1 MNLGLRAPAWA
12 FLLATCCAAAA
23 ARPLAARQQDTVP
36 PPPDTTAAAQDTML
50 PPPLLVPWPA
60 RRNADDEVGVWT
72 WDRDSLARAA
82 AYSLLDLLNAV
93 PGITSF
99 RGGVFL
105 QPEAAT
111 FDGGGAGRT
120 EIDIDGYVLD
130 PLTAAS
136 LDLSLISLGAIDHV
150 RVERRMDRLRISL
163 STVEPEDARP
173 FSRIE
178 AAVGQPRANLFRGG
192 LLSPRVILGP
202 FGFAVERIES
212 QGSGQLRPADDFD
225 TWVKWGLLR
234 EDRGVQLEWRGNT
247 LNRDPDSEI
256 PLKRSRGDLVL
267 RARNR
272 FAPDLLAEAYYAA
285 SRESVEPT
293 DPAIPDSLRATLKEK
308 SRQIGLRG
316 ALERDRLGADVALRF
331 RDNDALAR
339 WQADLTAHAVPFPRT
354 DLSARATLA
363 DWRTRRTNEYA
374 AAASFRPLESVRL
387 FGELSSGIAGTPVR
401 GDTTRTGPA
410 FSDRSTWRAG
420 LEVRR
425 RGLEAGAA
433 GVHVEMDSVVA
444 FGFPGDTANPVVR
457 GGAVTGWEAWARVP
471 LGPDWLS
478 GSVTYSNWTSGTRWA
493 YLPAST
499 LRATVDLHAI
509 PLESGNLELTGILE
523 VRQRGVLA
531 APPGIPG
538 DPLLDVPA
546 RTRINAYFQIR
557 IIEIRAFI
565 RWEDLEANDISDLP
579 GFPVRGPRI
588 VYGVKWTFWN

>member
-12 FLLATCCAAAA
+12 FLLAISGAAAA
-23 ARPLAARQQDTVP
+23 ARPLAARQQDTLP
-36 PPPDTTAAAQDTML
+36 PPPDTTGAAQDTAL

-60 RRNADDEVGVWT
+60 RRGAGDEVGVWT
-72 WDRDSLARAA
+72 WDRDALAREA
-82 AYSLLDLLNAV
+82 AYSLLDLLNGV
-93 PGITSF
+93 PGIATF

-136 LDLSLISLGAIDHV
+136 LDLSLVSLGTLDHV

-192 LLSPRVILGP
+192 LLSPRVLLGP

-212 QGSGQLRPADDFD
+212 QGSGQIRPADDFD
-225 TWVKWGLLR
+225 TWLKWGLLR
-234 EDRGVQLEWRGNT
+234 EDRGVQLEWRGNS

-272 FAPDLLAEAYYAA
+272 FAPDLVGEAYYA
-285 SRESVEPT
+285 SSNESVEPT
-293 DPAIPDSLRATLKEK
+293 DPAIPDSLRSTRKES

-316 ALERDRLGADVALRF
+316 ALERDRFGADAALRL

-339 WQADLTAHAVPFPRT
+339 WQAEFTAHGAPIDRANV
-354 DLSARATLA
+354 SARATLA
-363 DWRTRRTNEYA
+363 DWRTRRTHEF
-374 AAASFRPLESVRL
+374 AASAAFQPLLGIRL
-387 FGELSSGIAGTPVR
+387 FGEISSGVAGTPVR
-401 GDTTRTGPA
+401 GDTARPGPA
-410 FSDRSTWRAG
+410 FSDRSAWRAG

-425 RGLEAGAA
+425 RGIEAGAA
-433 GVHVEMDSVVA
+433 GVHVEMDSVAA

-457 GGAVTGWEAWARVP
+457 GGTVTGWEAWARVP

-478 GSVTYSNWTSGTRWA
+478 GSLTYSNWTSGTRWA

-509 PLESGNLELTGILE
+509 PLESGNLELTGNLE
-523 VRQRGVLA
+523 VLQRGVLA
-531 APPGIPG
+531 APPAVPG
-538 DPLLDVPA
+538 DPLIDVRA
-546 RTRINAYFQIR
+546 RTRINVYLQIR
-557 IIEIRAFI
+557 IIEIRLFI
-565 RWEDLEANDISDLP
+565 RWEDLEAGDIVDLP
-579 GFPVRGPRI
+579 GFAIRGPRI